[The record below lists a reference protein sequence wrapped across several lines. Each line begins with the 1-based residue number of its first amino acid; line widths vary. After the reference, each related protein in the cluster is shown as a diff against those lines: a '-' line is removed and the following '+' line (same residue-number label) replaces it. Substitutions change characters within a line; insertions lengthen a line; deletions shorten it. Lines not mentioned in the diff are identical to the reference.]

1 MSDNL
6 RDLNMSSDYQ
16 NFGNAAPLLVA
27 GVFIM
32 VSPFVL
38 KAFGTNL
45 GWFNWVI
52 HIVGFLVMILG
63 GIMSV
68 IDADDNNQGGM
79 Y

>member
-1 MSDNL
+1 MRDNL
-6 RDLNMSSDYQ
+6 RDLNMSTDYQ

-38 KAFGTNL
+38 NAVGIEWGNII
-45 GWFNWVI
+45 NWII
-52 HIVGFLVMILG
+52 HIVGFLVMCLG
-63 GIMSV
+63 ALQSLDNGQEQGI
-68 IDADDNNQGGM
+68 